1 MDKKKTIIVTAVV
14 TALATCFLTNVWR
27 DIWYVQNNGKIIRKI
42 DQVADH
48 LKKDGLYEVDEEK
61 LIDYAAL
68 GMTLSV
74 DDPYTNYYTKEQF
87 ESYSTNLKNSY
98 VGLGIVLSVDEAT
111 NQIVVVSPFEDGP
124 GAQAGILAGDY
135 ILAIDG
141 QEFNG
146 ESFNDAVT
154 KLRGLDVEDAKETPV
169 KLTIQRDGG
178 QPFVVEVKRDT
189 VEKDTVK
196 SEMLSDGIA
205 YMRISAFD
213 SKDPNDEEAK
223 DTFDEF
229 NENLETLKTQGMTK
243 LIIDLRDNPG
253 GDLNVV
259 TQIADKLLPRGI
271 ITYTEDKNGKKNSI
285 YSDESQ
291 TDMPMAVLVN
301 GGSASASE
309 VLTGALKDYEKATVV
324 GTKTY
329 GKGIVQTV
337 YPFSD
342 GSGMS
347 VTTARYFSPNGVCI
361 HGVGIEPDVQAE
373 LPAELEKPI
382 ADLTFEEDVQLQK
395 AVEILKAE

>member
-1 MDKKKTIIVTAVV
+1 MDKRKTVIVTAVA
-14 TALATCFLTNVWR
+14 TALVTCFLTNVWR
-27 DIWYVQNNGKIIRKI
+27 DIWYVQRNGKIVRKI
-42 DQVADH
+42 SQVADH
-48 LKKDGLYEVDEEK
+48 LKKDGLYEVDEDK

-98 VGLGIVLSVDEAT
+98 IGLGIVLSVDEES
-111 NQIVVVSPFEDGP
+111 NKIVVVSPFEDGP
-124 GAQAGILAGDY
+124 GARAGILAGDY

-141 QEFNG
+141 QEYTG
-146 ESFNDAVT
+146 DEFNDAVN
-154 KLRGLDVEDAKETPV
+154 KMRGFDVEDARETPV

-178 QPFVVEVKRDT
+178 EPFIVEVKRDT

-196 SEMLSDGIA
+196 AKMMSDGIA

-213 SKDPNDEEAK
+213 SKDQNDEEAR

-229 NENLETLKTQGMTK
+229 NENIEELKTQGMKK
-243 LIIDLRDNPG
+243 LVIDLRDNPG

-259 TQIADKLLPRGI
+259 AQIADKLLPSGI
-271 ITYTEDKNGKKNSI
+271 ITYTEDKNGKKNTI
-285 YSDESQ
+285 YSDDKE

-309 VLTGALKDYEKATVV
+309 VLTGALKDYDKAIVI

-361 HGVGIEPDVQAE
+361 HGVGIEPDIQAE
-373 LPAELEKPI
+373 LPAGLEKPI
-382 ADLTFEEDVQLQK
+382 TDLTLEEDTQLQK
-395 AVEILKAE
+395 AIEILRAE

>member
-1 MDKKKTIIVTAVV
+1 MDKKKTVIVTAVV
-14 TALATCFLTNVWR
+14 TALVTCFLTNVWR
-27 DIWYVQNNGKIIRKI
+27 DVWYVQRNGKIVRKI
-42 DQVADH
+42 GQVADH
-48 LKKDGLYEVDEEK
+48 LKKDGLYEVDDDK

-98 VGLGIVLSVDEAT
+98 IGLGIVLSVDKEK
-111 NQIVVVSPFEDGP
+111 NKIIVVSPFENGP

-141 QEFNG
+141 QEFTAD
-146 ESFNDAVT
+146 EFNDAVN
-154 KLRGLDVEDAKETPV
+154 KIRGLDAENVKETAV
-169 KLTIQRDGG
+169 VLTIQRDGG
-178 QPFVVEVKRDT
+178 MPFDVEVKRDT

-196 SEMLSDGIA
+196 SKILSDGIA

-213 SKDPNDEEAK
+213 SKDQKDEEAK

-229 NENLETLKTQGMTK
+229 SENLEELKTQGMTK

-259 TQIADKLLPRGI
+259 AQIADKLLPRGI
-271 ITYTEDKNGKKNSI
+271 ITYTEDKNGKRNTI
-285 YSDESQ
+285 YSDEKE

-309 VLTGALKDYEKATVV
+309 VLTGALKDYDKAEIV

-337 YPFSD
+337 YPFAD

-361 HGVGIEPDVQAE
+361 HGVGIEPDIQVE
-373 LPAELEKPI
+373 LPAGVEKPI
-382 ADLTFEEDVQLQK
+382 AELTPQEDTQLQR
-395 AVEILKAE
+395 AVEILKAK

>member
-1 MDKKKTIIVTAVV
+1 MKTA
-14 TALATCFLTNVWR
+14 
-27 DIWYVQNNGKIIRKI
+27 
-42 DQVADH
+42 
-48 LKKDGLYEVDEEK
+48 
-61 LIDYAAL
+61 
-68 GMTLSV
+68 
-74 DDPYTNYYTKEQF
+74 
-87 ESYSTNLKNSY
+87 
-98 VGLGIVLSVDEAT
+98 
-111 NQIVVVSPFEDGP
+111 
-124 GAQAGILAGDY
+124 GARAGILAGDY

-141 QEFNG
+141 QEYTG
-146 ESFNDAVT
+146 DEFNDAVN
-154 KLRGLDVEDAKETPV
+154 KMRGFDVEDARETPV

-178 QPFVVEVKRDT
+178 EPFIVEVKRDT

-196 SEMLSDGIA
+196 AKMMSDGIA

-213 SKDPNDEEAK
+213 SKDQNDEEAR

-229 NENLETLKTQGMTK
+229 NENIEELKTQGMKK
-243 LIIDLRDNPG
+243 LVIDLRDNPG

-259 TQIADKLLPRGI
+259 AQIADKLLPSGI
-271 ITYTEDKNGKKNSI
+271 ITYTEDKNGKKNTI
-285 YSDESQ
+285 YSDDKE

-309 VLTGALKDYEKATVV
+309 VLTGALKDYDKAIVI

-361 HGVGIEPDVQAE
+361 HGVGIEPDIQAE
-373 LPAELEKPI
+373 LPAGLEKPI
-382 ADLTFEEDVQLQK
+382 TDLTLEEDTQLQK
-395 AVEILKAE
+395 AIEILRAE